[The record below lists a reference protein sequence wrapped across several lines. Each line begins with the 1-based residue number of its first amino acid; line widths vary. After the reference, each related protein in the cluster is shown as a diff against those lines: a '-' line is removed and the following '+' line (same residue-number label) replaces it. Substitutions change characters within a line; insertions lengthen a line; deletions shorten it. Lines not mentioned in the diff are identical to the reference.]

1 LPQRGETFGE
11 RLYFAA
17 EDLFKCGFDSVCL
30 IDSDSPT
37 IPAENFTR
45 AVELLSSPG
54 DHIVLGSC
62 DDGGYYLIGLKQLHQ
77 EVFERIDWS
86 TERVLEQTIV
96 RATQIGV
103 GVHELPRGLDV
114 DDHASLRRLCGELLG
129 KNARDNVAPQTQQFL
144 RELTA
149 RAGLESVWSE

>member
-1 LPQRGETFGE
+1 MPIFCRPISVCCHRRGETFGE

-54 DHIVLGSC
+54 IISSWDPATMV
-62 DDGGYYLIGLKQLHQ
+62 
-77 EVFERIDWS
+77 V
-86 TERVLEQTIV
+86 TI
-96 RATQIGV
+96 
-103 GVHELPRGLDV
+103 
-114 DDHASLRRLCGELLG
+114 
-129 KNARDNVAPQTQQFL
+129 
-144 RELTA
+144 
-149 RAGLESVWSE
+149 